1 MTAACLALFLMP
13 LAACGG
19 GYSGNGDGGGD
30 GGGGGGGTPGSGTP
44 FSGTVNH
51 GTQAVSGASVQLYA
65 AGASGNGSQ
74 ATSLL
79 SPAVTTDASGKFN
92 VPTNYTCPSS
102 SSLLYLVATGGNPG
116 LTSGTNNAALTLMTA
131 LGTCGSVIS
140 GQSFQINEATTVGS
154 IWALAPFM
162 SAGAGAKL
170 GASSTNAQGLANAF
184 AKIGNLVNIATGA
197 APGMSLPTGATAPTT
212 KLNTLANILS
222 TCVGSSGTGGECG
235 NLFAAVTPS
244 GETQATNT
252 LDAALL
258 IAHNPGNNVSAIFAF
273 APATPPFQ
281 PALTAAPSDWLLPV
295 SYTGGGLDDPAALAV
310 DAAGNL
316 WVGNASVAGGVAEFS
331 SQGQALSPIGGVS
344 GGGLTENFGLTIDN
358 SGNVWVTDEGSSGSV
373 NHGRGAITELS
384 SSRAILSGTNGFL
397 AAGINFPIA
406 AASDP
411 SGNIWIANYGNS
423 TATLLSNAGTSLSGT
438 TGFGAGQLTFPVA
451 VAVDAGQ
458 NAWFANSSGTTVTR
472 ISEDGTQINQFT
484 CGSGPDGVAIDQQGN
499 VWVANYYSDS
509 VTELSS
515 TGAVISSGYT
525 GGGIYRPN
533 GIAVDGQG
541 NVWVVNHL
549 ANTVSE
555 LQGAGGATPG
565 TALSSPTG
573 FGVAAGLNLPF
584 GIAID
589 GSGSVWISNGG
600 DDSVVEFVGAAAPV
614 KTPLLGPPQQP

>member
-1 MTAACLALFLMP
+1 M
-13 LAACGG
+13 
-19 GYSGNGDGGGD
+19 S
-30 GGGGGGGTPGSGTP
+30 
-44 FSGTVNH
+44 H

-79 SPAVTTDASGKFN
+79 STAITTDASGKFN

-116 LTSGTNNAALTLMTA
+116 LTSGTNNAALALMTTV
-131 LGTCGSVIS
+131 GTCGSVIS
-140 GQSFQINEATTVGS
+140 GQSFQINEATTVGAV
-154 IWALAPFM
+154 WALASFM

-184 AKIGNLVNIATGA
+184 AKVGNLVNVATGA

-212 KLNTLANILS
+212 RLNTLANILS
-222 TCVGSSGTGGECG
+222 TCVGSSGTGGECS
-235 NLFAAVTPS
+235 NVFAAVTPS
-244 GETQATNT
+244 GETEPTNT
-252 LDAALL
+252 LDAALM
-258 IAHNPGNNVSAIFAF
+258 IAQNPGNNVAAIFAF

-281 PALTAAPSDWLLPV
+281 PSLSAAPSDWLLPI

-310 DAAGNL
+310 DAAGNI

-331 SQGQALSPIGGVS
+331 SQGLALSPIGGIT

-358 SGNVWVTDEGSSGSV
+358 SGNVWVADEGSSGSV

-384 SSRAILSGTNGFL
+384 SSRAILSGANGFF
-397 AAGINFPIA
+397 AGGINFPIA

-423 TATLLSNAGTSLSGT
+423 SATLLSNSGTSLSGT

-451 VAVDAGQ
+451 VAVDASQ

-499 VWVANYYSDS
+499 IWVANYYSDS

-515 TGAVISSGYT
+515 AGAVISSGYT
-525 GGGIYRPN
+525 GGGLYRPN

-541 NVWVVNHL
+541 NVWVVDHL
-549 ANTVSE
+549 ANTISE
-555 LQGAGGATPG
+555 LQGAGGGAPG
-565 TALSSPTG
+565 TAISPTAG

-589 GSGSVWISNGG
+589 GSGSVWVSNGG
-600 DDSVVEFVGAAAPV
+600 QRQRGRVRRSSGPGEDATVGPATAAVETFRKMWKEPNWIR
-614 KTPLLGPPQQP
+614 